1 MNAYTGNQ
9 NFAEFFSYL
18 NMKNPSNRFNA
29 CNSEIIQSFL
39 ADFPNLRLPSAYVEF
54 MRYAG
59 SGNFWIGSDCSF
71 DDVPK
76 LREWADELL
85 EENSFPCKLKE
96 DDFVFW
102 MHQGY
107 MFYFFNLSE
116 GDDPPVYYYSEAAE
130 ISSFV
135 KCSDSFTSFI
145 IIQGGQYRHDS
156 EKH

>member
-1 MNAYTGNQ
+1 MNKYTGNM
-9 NFAEFFSYL
+9 NFAEYFSYL
-18 NMKNPSNRFNA
+18 NMKKPSHQFYA
-29 CNSEIIQSFL
+29 CDSEILNCFL
-39 ADFPNLRLPSAYVEF
+39 SRFSDIKLPSAYVDF

-59 SGNFWIGSDCSF
+59 DGSYWIGSDCSF

-85 EENSFPCKLKE
+85 EENSFPCKLKD

-107 MFYFFNLSE
+107 MFYYFNLSE

-145 IIQGGQYRHDS
+145 IREGGQYRHES
-156 EKH
+156 E

>member
-1 MNAYTGNQ
+1 MNKYTGNM
-9 NFAEFFSYL
+9 NFAEYFSYL
-18 NMKNPSNRFNA
+18 NMKNPSNQFYA
-29 CNSEIIQSFL
+29 CDSEILNSFL
-39 ADFPNLRLPSAYVEF
+39 LRFSDIKLPSAYVDF

-59 SGNFWIGSDCSF
+59 DGSYWIGSDCSF

-145 IIQGGQYRHDS
+145 IRQGGQYRHES
-156 EKH
+156 E

>member
-1 MNAYTGNQ
+1 MNKYTGNM
-9 NFAEFFSYL
+9 NFAEYFSYL
-18 NMKNPSNRFNA
+18 NMKKPSHQFYD
-29 CNSEIIQSFL
+29 CDSEILNCFL
-39 ADFPNLRLPSAYVEF
+39 SRFSDIKLPSAYVEF

-145 IIQGGQYRHDS
+145 IRQGGQYRHES
-156 EKH
+156 E

>member
-1 MNAYTGNQ
+1 
-9 NFAEFFSYL
+9 
-18 NMKNPSNRFNA
+18 MKNPSNQFYA
-29 CNSEIIQSFL
+29 CDSEILNSFL
-39 ADFPNLRLPSAYVEF
+39 LRFSDIKLPSAYVDF

-59 SGNFWIGSDCSF
+59 DGSYWIGSDCSF

-145 IIQGGQYRHDS
+145 IRQGGQYRHES
-156 EKH
+156 E